1 MDSLMFLAGFIGVHS
16 IWSVSDDET
25 LVPIF
30 ATNSANADRK
40 LTRYASEMVEDG
52 LANARVALEQNAERA
67 AEGVLAYDGH
77 ITLPC
82 GKTDAIFLEIRNY
95 RK

>member
-52 LANARVALEQNAERA
+52 LANARVALEQNAE
-67 AEGVLAYDGH
+67 
-77 ITLPC
+77 
-82 GKTDAIFLEIRNY
+82 
-95 RK
+95 